1 MPARKLLQYHFWWV
15 LSCQSQQRG
24 WIKPACSLYNRGLEG
39 RYSVSLIVY
48 YSLDHSNKTEGLWR
62 ESRKEVIGHGCL
74 GVFRD
79 PITRNKKMVGRLR
92 KWWPNLLELGP
103 AGEMYAP

>member
-1 MPARKLLQYHFWWV
+1 M
-15 LSCQSQQRG
+15 
-24 WIKPACSLYNRGLEG
+24 
-39 RYSVSLIVY
+39 
-48 YSLDHSNKTEGLWR
+48 
-62 ESRKEVIGHGCL
+62 